1 MENKRIHF
9 AEASDS
15 DIKRLVDNLAQIHEI
30 YRNDLRA
37 FALRNYL
44 EDYKINKHLSGL
56 LAYQRIMPL
65 AERLSSKF
73 HSYPRSFAS
82 LQTGHFSEIFRP
94 WALSTYVS
102 VAERGLF
109 AISPD
114 PALLGF

>member
-15 DIKRLVDNLAQIHEI
+15 DMKRLVDNLAQIHEI

-73 HSYPRSFAS
+73 HSCLQSFAARPNV
-82 LQTGHFSEIFRP
+82 HF
-94 WALSTYVS
+94 LDN
-102 VAERGLF
+102 L
-109 AISPD
+109 
-114 PALLGF
+114 